1 MTTIMIVED
10 EQSIAQLLQ
19 EILED
24 QGYTVGLAS
33 NGREALERLAVLD
46 PQVVV
51 SDVMMPILGGV
62 GLCHSLQSDPSYQCI
77 PVILMS
83 AGHEQHVSDCGYTAF
98 LAKPFQVDDFLTL
111 VERVVATAG

>member
-1 MTTIMIVED
+1 MATILIVED
-10 EQSIAQLLQ
+10 EQSIARLLQ

-24 QGYTVGLAS
+24 QGYSVGLAS
-33 NGREALERLAVLD
+33 NGKEALERLADLT

-62 GLCHSLQSDPSYQCI
+62 GLCHSLQSNPSYQHI

-83 AGHEQHVSDCGYTAF
+83 AGHEQHVSNCEYTAF
-98 LAKPFQVDDFLTL
+98 LSKPFQVDDLLNL
-111 VERVVATAG
+111 VERVVAIAG

>member
-1 MTTIMIVED
+1 MATILIVED

-24 QGYTVGLAS
+24 QGHSVGLAS
-33 NGREALERLAVLD
+33 NGKEALERLAHLT

-62 GLCHSLQSDPSYQCI
+62 GLCHSLQRDPSYQDI
-77 PVILMS
+77 PVVLMS
-83 AGHEQHVSDCGYTAF
+83 AGHEQHVSDCRYTAF
-98 LAKPFQVDDFLTL
+98 LAKPFQVDDLLTL
-111 VERVVATAG
+111 VERVVGIAG